1 MAKLKSRI
9 CAPCTACCDGWL
21 PLTMNGMEVFPGHP
35 CPHGTKNGCGIYEE
49 RPHDPC
55 VIFNCAW
62 VVNDS
67 PLPDWMIPCQSKA
80 IVRLNKASWRGIP
93 VIYAVPV
100 GRQLPRR
107 TLNWLKGFARRTGR
121 LLLYIERSPK
131 IIASIQDANQ
141 TQTAFGIGHPEFQ
154 LQIAN
159 RNANELTVS
168 EIPNE

>member
-1 MAKLKSRI
+1 MAKQNSRC
-9 CAPCTACCDGWL
+9 CAPCTACCEGWTSL
-21 PLTMNGMEVFPGHP
+21 VIGGREIYPGNP
-35 CPHGTKNGCGIYEE
+35 CPHCTKNGCGIYED
-49 RPHDPC
+49 RPYDPC

-62 VVNDS
+62 VVKDS
-67 PLPDWMIPCQSKA
+67 PLPEWMVPSESKA
-80 IVRLNKASWRGIP
+80 IIRLNKATWRGIP

-121 LLLYIERSPK
+121 LLLYIERSPN
-131 IIASIQDANQ
+131 IVTSIQESDR

-154 LQIAN
+154 QQIAN
-159 RNANELTVS
+159 RNASELVIS